1 MNKDK
6 TPLHAG
12 KQTPKTG
19 EGDQTA
25 KKRKR
30 DNEYKDPVIIFV
42 KPWLKPKIKEKKIRE
57 KAKAEPAPELQEQ
70 SPEQITKK
78 PTRTPKKPKKVEQT
92 LVAEVKDEQV
102 VETPV
107 VVAPQQPVAEEPAVQ
122 EPVFN
127 EVEEVKEPA
136 PQEVDEGSPECDN
149 AVADEAE
156 PAEPQPEIEEAVDTA
171 EAEGEEDVV
180 DEENVDVDSTDEEEC
195 TAEDDE
201 DVNASDEDA
210 VDEVAE
216 AADTYEDEAEDDE
229 LDDEA
234 ADAIDETVDTDEV
247 AEEVAEADD
256 ETVDAD
262 EEAEEETV
270 VLKAPTDGG
279 RPEYIVIKYNR
290 SYLAKL
296 IQSGEW
302 VKQCYSEL
310 KNKLLSYRKVKSR
323 ISWKC
328 ESFRIG
334 RKTIAK
340 LRLRGKTLS
349 LCFAGNPD
357 EFIGTKYAVE
367 SLAEVKSYAATPC
380 LYRIK
385 SNRRLVYAKQLI
397 QRLAEQEGLID
408 RPTEQTDY
416 AAQYPYETT
425 EALIERGLIK
435 VLTDDDAQSGT
446 TFKPSEVRAEVAATE
461 VDKIMSD
468 EVAESL
474 IVVEKRE
481 GKTDKTK
488 QGIVNIDTLS
498 ACFNS
503 GEVVTLT
510 EIKKRV
516 KGFNKKTTF
525 VKVLARGTLNK
536 ALTVEADSFSLQA
549 VKMIVLTGGKVI
561 KKQ

>member
-6 TPLHAG
+6 TPLHVG
-12 KQTPKTG
+12 EQTPKTG

-42 KPWLKPKIKEKKIRE
+42 KPWLKPKIKEKKTRE
-57 KAKAEPAPELQEQ
+57 KAKSEPAPELQEQ

-78 PTRTPKKPKKVEQT
+78 PTRTAKKPKKVEQT
-92 LVAEVKDEQV
+92 LVTEVKDEQV

-107 VVAPQQPVAEEPAVQ
+107 VVVPQQPIAEEPAAQ

-156 PAEPQPEIEEAVDTA
+156 PAEPQPEIEEAVDTD

-180 DEENVDVDSTDEEEC
+180 DEENVDEDSTDEEEC

-201 DVNASDEDA
+201 DVNAADEDIA
-210 VDEVAE
+210 DEEGE
-216 AADTYEDEAEDDE
+216 AADTYEDEAEDYE

-234 ADAIDETVDTDEV
+234 AD
-247 AEEVAEADD
+247 EVAEADD
-256 ETVDAD
+256 
-262 EEAEEETV
+262 EAEEETV

-357 EFIGTKYAVE
+357 EFTGTKYAVE

-397 QRLAEQEGLID
+397 QRLAEQEGLIE

-481 GKTDKTK
+481 DKTDKTK

-503 GEVVTLT
+503 GEVVTLA